1 MGELECAKRLAQLY
15 VPLQCALFGSIQCDE
30 KLGDWVFVFVVSF
43 VTRWEFHVY
52 IFTLIKFF
60 VEKCGVEVKDFN
72 ILVVVSGNGEDCVE
86 G

>member
-1 MGELECAKRLAQLY
+1 M
-15 VPLQCALFGSIQCDE
+15 FGSIQCDE
-30 KLGDWVFVFVVSF
+30 KLGNGVFVFAVSF

-60 VEKCGVEVKDFN
+60 IEKCQVKVEDFN
-72 ILVVVSGNGEDCVE
+72 IPVIVSGDGENRAE